1 MKFYKYILLTMVVSL
16 SIISCEDE
24 LDILPITEKS
34 ANNFFSNEAEIE
46 SAIVGAYGQLQN
58 GGLYGLDLIG
68 VGEISG
74 EDSFEEIAANDGGR
88 FGQLDDFSTNPGNDL
103 VGDIWRESYEGIQR
117 VNVVLN
123 RITDIEFE
131 NENLKTNRIGE
142 MKFLRALLYYNLVRL
157 YGDVPLVVEE
167 TESPF
172 DFFGQGRTPSEE
184 VYTQIQNDLQDAIQD
199 LPQEK
204 SPARPAEGAARA
216 LLADVQMT
224 RGDSAAALTNLE
236 AVVNSGEYELMATTA
251 DIFGV
256 ANEGNAEIL
265 FEVQFA
271 SGFNADGSIEGS
283 PAASQFRPSGTT
295 ANAKGH
301 NLPTQ
306 AFIDSY
312 ETGDTRL
319 DDYVAVDPDAN
330 PFYFTTKYEV
340 SDTGVNDGGS
350 DHLIIRFADVVLKYA
365 EVLNE
370 NGQTA
375 EAIIQLNRVRTRAGL
390 AGTTA
395 TSQADVEEAIRLER
409 RFELFGEGHRWFD
422 LKRYG
427 NAVEV
432 MNTFFESTGATTRIN
447 ENNLLLPIPQSQID
461 TDPDVI
467 IQNPGY

>member
-1 MKFYKYILLTMVVSL
+1 MKFYKYILLIMLVSL

-46 SAIVGAYGQLQN
+46 SAIAGAYGQLQN

-117 VNVVLN
+117 INVVLN

-131 NENLKTNRIGE
+131 NQELKTNRVGE

-157 YGDVPLVVEE
+157 YGDVPLVIEE

-172 DFFGQGRTPSEE
+172 DFFGQGRTPSAE

-199 LPQEK
+199 LPLEK

-224 RGDSAAALTNLE
+224 RGNSAAALTNLE
-236 AVVNSGEYELMATTA
+236 AVVNSGEYELMSTTSE
-251 DIFGV
+251 IFGV

-271 SGFNADGSIEGS
+271 SGFNADGRIEGS

-312 ETGDTRL
+312 EAGDTRL

-340 SDTGVNDGGS
+340 SSTGVNDGGS

-370 NGQTA
+370 NGQTP

-427 NAVEV
+427 NAVAV
-432 MNTFFESTGATTRIN
+432 MNAFFESTGATTRID

-467 IQNPGY
+467 LQNPGY